1 MKAQNRRQTQ
11 KKYRKAQPVPGS
23 EMIGS
28 TKFRKSENENKTAG
42 NWGEEGRRT
51 SLFPPPPSS
60 PTSNAYI
67 FACLSLTLRAWNRLR
82 KAKVVQIGKTSEN

>member
-11 KKYRKAQPVPGS
+11 KKYRKSQPVPGS

-51 SLFPPPPSS
+51 SLFTALFSHIKRLYFRVPF
-60 PTSNAYI
+60 TNAE
-67 FACLSLTLRAWNRLR
+67 SLEQ
-82 KAKVVQIGKTSEN
+82 AKKSQNGTDRQN

>member
-11 KKYRKAQPVPGS
+11 KKYRKSQPVPGS

-51 SLFPPPPSS
+51 SPFPAIALFSHIKRLHFRVPF
-60 PTSNAYI
+60 TNAE
-67 FACLSLTLRAWNRLR
+67 SLEQ
-82 KAKVVQIGKTSEN
+82 AKKSQSGTE